1 MDEREKREARSE
13 RRHLLLSFVASIF
26 FDSMGFT
33 KTIIRAGNGQL
44 PRQGQK
50 VTVHC
55 TGFGK
60 DRGEWSVNALLTSEP
75 LKISRNSLPIIC
87 SVL

>member
-1 MDEREKREARSE
+1 MGGRGGRGEWRGAMWRAGKEKRDKSE
-13 RRHLLLSFVASIF
+13 RIISSFFLQAYY
-26 FDSMGFT
+26 DSMGFT

-75 LKISRNSLPIIC
+75 
-87 SVL
+87 